1 MRDWLY
7 GSDEWQSMGVKSDK
21 YKGII
26 PEGLVVSMPV
36 TTKDGNYQ
44 VVGGI
49 NFDDE
54 QANYR
59 LTKTIEEL
67 QQDRFTVDKFL

>member
-36 TTKDGNYQ
+36 TTKDGKHQ

-49 NFDDE
+49 KFDDE
-54 QANYR
+54 
-59 LTKTIEEL
+59 
-67 QQDRFTVDKFL
+67 